1 MKAKIESYK
10 YERGIPQD
18 KKVQSMKKLRELSAN
33 HLPKVW
39 LWLKVVD
46 DTATFKHNLYYLLA
60 QKSKGRSVDERFA
73 REICEKLLGEEVEV
87 KRDGM
92 GQFYVSAD
100 SMEELVLMK
109 L

>member
-1 MKAKIESYK
+1 MKAIIESYK
-10 YERGIPQD
+10 YEKGVPQD
-18 KKVQSMKKLRELSAN
+18 KKVQSIRKLRELSAN

-46 DTATFKHNLYYLLA
+46 DVATFKHNLYYLLA

-73 REICEKLLGEEVEV
+73 REICERLIGEEVEV
-87 KRDGM
+87 KRDGV
-92 GQFYVSAD
+92 GQSYVSAD
-100 SMEELVLMK
+100 SMEELLLMK